1 MAVKG
6 LIWLLVGA
14 AIGLMAAP
22 RSGASTRKEVLARI
36 NQAFG
41 S

>member
-1 MAVKG
+1 MKG
-6 LIWLLVGA
+6 LTWLLLGA

-22 RSGASTRKEVLARI
+22 RAGAATRKEILARI